1 MAEISSSESAR
12 PSGMPC
18 HLRRQPRQQQPVACW
33 AMKHGWPRH
42 GVCLP
47 SFGMTAGP
55 RRLRMISRHC
65 ASMTGN
71 PFSATQASSRLPQ
84 TEAASEFRLGE
95 ARCDFFVRMHGD
107 GLHIRLCGCIL
118 NNSI

>member
-65 ASMTGN
+65 DDRE
-71 PFSATQASSRLPQ
+71 PFFRDADEFAPAQ

-95 ARCDFFVRMHGD
+95 ARRDFFVRMHGD

-118 NNSI
+118 NDSI